1 MFPNPNVCEILLT
14 GWQAFYF
21 TIRNNPLNSEEVPL
35 DLIHREVWMNE
46 QSSSLF
52 LHSWK
57 KFNPMGGDDSYRGLK
72 DSFLHFLIL
81 NGGLFE
87 ADSGGSFLVDREVGE
102 VLKAFLTFTLLP
114 NSYRY
119 FAKFIAI
126 PKQPLWEWIIV
137 AEEKDPSRFQ
147 LTWWWR

>member
-1 MFPNPNVCEILLT
+1 
-14 GWQAFYF
+14 
-21 TIRNNPLNSEEVPL
+21 
-35 DLIHREVWMNE
+35 
-46 QSSSLF
+46 
-52 LHSWK
+52 
-57 KFNPMGGDDSYRGLK
+57 MGGDDSYRGLK

-126 PKQPLWEWIIV
+126 PKQPL
-137 AEEKDPSRFQ
+137 
-147 LTWWWR
+147 